1 MAQENPEAK
10 TELDGIKKLKGLRE
24 QSKLGGGE
32 KRITAQHDK
41 GKKTAR
47 ERIDA
52 LLDKGSFQEL
62 NGLMLIRHV
71 DFDMDKNKI
80 PGDGMVAGF
89 GTINGRKVCVY
100 AQDFTVMG
108 GSFGEVPVKKASPRD
123 GSCPWTLEF
132 TVYRYQ

>member
-32 KRITAQHDK
+32 KRIAAQHEK

-62 NGLMLIRHV
+62 NGLMLNRHV
-71 DFDMDKNKI
+71 DFGMDKDKI

-100 AQDFTVMG
+100 AQDFT
-108 GSFGEVPVKKASPRD
+108 PVKKLP
-123 GSCPWTLEF
+123 
-132 TVYRYQ
+132 V